1 MANISFSMGLIENFA
16 RYLANERNYSQ
27 RTVDSYTSDLVQ
39 FSDYVRSVDPEMTIQ
54 NADRDL
60 VRDWMVS
67 LMDTGSGPASVNR
80 KLSTLRTFYK
90 YLRLTGVVESSPAA
104 LVKGPKKPKPLPY
117 FVRESDMD
125 NILDNHDFGDGYK
138 AVRDRAMMAVF
149 YEAGLRLAELVS
161 LDVRDVDMPSRLI
174 KVTGKRSKQR
184 IIPFGPDLESILTE
198 YLSAREEFAGTAD
211 GPFFLGTGGGRIP
224 RHQVYLTVHDVLSQE
239 SDVGKK
245 SPHVLRHSFATSM
258 LNNDAGLE
266 SVRELLGHDSVAT
279 TEIYTH
285 TTFKELQDVYKK
297 AHPRSDKG

>member
-1 MANISFSMGLIENFA
+1 MGLIENFA

-161 LDVRDVDMPSRLI
+161 LDVHDVDMPSRLI

-224 RHQVYLTVHDVLSQE
+224 RHQVYLTVHDVLSRE

>member
-1 MANISFSMGLIENFA
+1 MGLIENFA

>member
-1 MANISFSMGLIENFA
+1 MGLIENFA

-125 NILDNHDFGDGYK
+125 NILDNHDFGNGYK

>member
-1 MANISFSMGLIENFA
+1 MGLIENFA

-224 RHQVYLTVHDVLSQE
+224 RHQVYLTVHDVLTQE

>member
-1 MANISFSMGLIENFA
+1 MGLIDNFA
-16 RYLANERNYSQ
+16 RYLSNERNYSS

-39 FSDYVRSVDPEMTIQ
+39 FDQYIKGIDATQTLET
-54 NADRDL
+54 ADRDM

-80 KLSTLRTFYK
+80 KLSTLRTFYR

-117 FVRESDMD
+117 FVRESEMD
-125 NILDNHDFGDGYK
+125 SILDSHDFGQGYK
-138 AVRDRAMMAVF
+138 AVRDRAIMAVF

-161 LDVRDVDMPSRLI
+161 LDVRDIDMQAHLI
-174 KVTGKRSKQR
+174 KVTGKRNKQR
-184 IIPFGPDLESILTE
+184 IIPFGPDLESIITE
-198 YLSAREEFAGTAD
+198 YLTAREEFAGTPD
-211 GPFFLGTGGGRIP
+211 GPFFLGTKGGRIP
-224 RHQVYLTVHDVLSQE
+224 RHQVYQMVHQVLSQE

-258 LNNDAGLE
+258 LNHDAGLE
-266 SVRELLGHDSVAT
+266 TVRELLGHDSVST

-297 AHPRSDKG
+297 AHPRADKG

>member
-1 MANISFSMGLIENFA
+1 MGLIENFA

-67 LMDTGSGPASVNR
+67 LMDTGSGPASANR

>member
-1 MANISFSMGLIENFA
+1 MGLIENFA

-125 NILDNHDFGDGYK
+125 NILDNHDFGNGYK

-224 RHQVYLTVHDVLSQE
+224 RHQVYLTVHDVLTQE

-285 TTFKELQDVYKK
+285 TSFKELQDVYKK